1 MNEVH
6 AEVGDT
12 ITFPDGTSITVE
24 NITPAVAEQYL
35 AKNTHNR
42 TLRPT
47 KIGQYASDM
56 QAGRWRWNGSTIVFG
71 HSGQMDDGQHRCHA
85 VIESGCTVR
94 MLVVRGAELGAQD
107 TIDTGIGRKFQDVLK
122 LRGETQWVSLAA
134 AVRSIHVWEMGVR
147 RIGNAGGRT
156 VSNPQ
161 LLDTLNRHPWIR
173 DIVPLICRISTN
185 SHLPTT
191 VSSALYFAFSQ
202 VDPTDCEHFFQALAE
217 PLSPNIPQP
226 VFTLRKA
233 LSDNRDNVKGT
244 RNVTYLA
251 AITIKAWNAYR
262 AGEEVHQLRWRA
274 GGANPEAIPE
284 PK

>member
-1 MNEVH
+1 MNKVH

-24 NITPAVAEQYL
+24 NITPAVAELYL

-94 MLVVRGAELGAQD
+94 MLVVRGAELGAQE

-156 VSNPQ
+156 ISNPQ
-161 LLDTLNRHPWIR
+161 LLNTLDRSRAADWKQSRKSLHLHFKP
-173 DIVPLICRISTN
+173 CRPAHT
-185 SHLPTT
+185 
-191 VSSALYFAFSQ
+191 Q
-202 VDPTDCEHFFQALAE
+202 
-217 PLSPNIPQP
+217 
-226 VFTLRKA
+226 
-233 LSDNRDNVKGT
+233 T
-244 RNVTYLA
+244 RNC
-251 AITIKAWNAYR
+251 R
-262 AGEEVHQLRWRA
+262 D
-274 GGANPEAIPE
+274 GGAGRLRRLPRELRAAR
-284 PK
+284 